1 MQSVA
6 RPERGGGCGVVAHGD
21 GDGLALLGRQH
32 VELDADQLGL
42 ALGAAAACVAMVI
55 VSCIDIRSR
64 ANQLEKLEAA
74 KPAYLWIPLDT
85 FGYLCSLSFPYL
97 SVLFLTFPYLWLS
110 FLTFGSLTFLYLLLP
125 LGPN

>member
-1 MQSVA
+1 MVHVEVEELRVEAGSVVAGVPRRELVVQCVA
-6 RPERGGGCGVVAHGD
+6 RPERGGGGSVVAHGD

-85 FGYLCSLSFPYL
+85 FGYL
-97 SVLFLTFPYLWLS
+97 W
-110 FLTFGSLTFLYLLLP
+110 LP
-125 LGPN
+125 LLT

>member
-1 MQSVA
+1 MVHVEVEELRVEAGSVVAGVPRRELVVQRVA

-85 FGYLCSLSFPYL
+85 FGYL
-97 SVLFLTFPYLWLS
+97 W
-110 FLTFGSLTFLYLLLP
+110 LP
-125 LGPN
+125 LLT